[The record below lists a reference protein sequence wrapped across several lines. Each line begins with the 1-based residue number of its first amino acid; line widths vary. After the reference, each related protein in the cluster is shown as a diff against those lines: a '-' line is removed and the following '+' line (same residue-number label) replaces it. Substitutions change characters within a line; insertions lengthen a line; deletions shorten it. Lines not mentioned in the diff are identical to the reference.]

1 MRLPAHSAG
10 PTPAALTYDPNNVFA
25 RILRKEV
32 PAQVLHEDEHCLAFR
47 DAAPQAPTH
56 FLVVP
61 KRPIRMLADA
71 GPGDAQALGHLLLTA
86 AAVAKQQGVGDR
98 GFRVAVVADATYSPG
113 SMHDHGL
120 RRIAEAGGV
129 IVHAKGVYYEW
140 LRTLEAAT
148 AFRKAHPDLEEP
160 PGFSL

>member
-1 MRLPAHSAG
+1 MRLPAHPAG

-98 GFRVAVVADATYSPG
+98 GFRVAINNG
-113 SMHDHGL
+113 
-120 RRIAEAGGV
+120 AGAGQSV
-129 IVHAKGVYYEW
+129 FHLHVHVLAGRNFAW
-140 LRTLEAAT
+140 
-148 AFRKAHPDLEEP
+148 P
-160 PGFSL
+160 PG